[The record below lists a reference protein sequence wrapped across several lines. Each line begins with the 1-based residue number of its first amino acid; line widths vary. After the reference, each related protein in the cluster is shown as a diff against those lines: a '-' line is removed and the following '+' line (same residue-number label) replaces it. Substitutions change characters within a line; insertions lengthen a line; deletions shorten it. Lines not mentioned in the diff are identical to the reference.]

1 MPSERGVFNIVA
13 EHRYNAETSSDT
25 DIEEEMID
33 VLIAISVVS
42 KRIAHKLRML
52 AEQETKGGQKDVKN
66 ERFDDSN

>member
-1 MPSERGVFNIVA
+1 MPSERRVFDIAA

-42 KRIAHKLRML
+42 KRIARKLQML
-52 AEQETKGGQKDVKN
+52 AKQQTKGGEKDVKN
-66 ERFDDSN
+66 KRFDDSN